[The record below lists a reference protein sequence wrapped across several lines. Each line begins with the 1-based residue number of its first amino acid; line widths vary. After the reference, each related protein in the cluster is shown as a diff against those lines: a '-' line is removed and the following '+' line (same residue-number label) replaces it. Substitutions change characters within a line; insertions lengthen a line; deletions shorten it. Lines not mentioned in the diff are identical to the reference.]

1 MKQKVFFI
9 TPPFTQL
16 NTPYPASAYL
26 KGFLNT
32 HQVPVYQT
40 DLGIEVILKLFSKEG
55 LIQLFDSIDNTKNLS
70 ENSRRIVRLKSEYI
84 KAIDP
89 VISFLH
95 DKNPTLAHLICERNY
110 LPEASRFNQLEDLEW
125 AFGTMGIRDKA
136 RHFATLFLED
146 ISDLIIEAVDPHF
159 GFSRYAERLG
169 RSALSFDG
177 MYEALQLSD
186 TYIDSILLSLLKEKL
201 EEEQPTLVAISV
213 PFPGNLYAAF
223 KCGQF
228 IKKN

>member
-16 NTPYPASAYL
+16 NTPYPATAYL

-32 HQVPVYQT
+32 QNIPVYQT

-55 LIQLFDSIDNTKNLS
+55 LIQLFDSIDLATQQLS
-70 ENSRRIVRLKSEYI
+70 ENSLRIIRLKKEYI
-84 KAIDP
+84 KVIDL

-136 RHFATLFLED
+136 RHFATLYLED

-177 MYEALQLSD
+177 MYDALQLSD
-186 TYIDSILLSLLKEKL
+186 TYIDSILLSLLKEK
-201 EEEQPTLVAISV
+201 
-213 PFPGNLYAAF
+213 
-223 KCGQF
+223 
-228 IKKN
+228 